1 MRKFTAVLLSTMF
14 VLGSFTSVMAQDSDT
29 KQTTISVSVDP
40 TYMVTIPA
48 NTTIKSGEQSSSLGK
63 ITIENV
69 RLEPD
74 KNVNVSVDASGK
86 LKNTKDTSK
95 TIPYKL
101 MNGDKEFK
109 SASYLIQRI
118 LIIQCLHYLL
128 INQTGIKRMLVHTQI
143 HLYLLFRTDSE
154 YV

>member
-14 VLGSFTSVMAQDSDT
+14 VLGSFTSVMAQDSGT

-109 SASYLIQRI
+109 SAYYTENSDNTMLT
-118 LIIQCLHYLL
+118 LL
-128 INQTGIKRMLVHTQI
+128 IDKSDWDKAYAGTYTDTLVFTI
-143 HLYLLFRTDSE
+143 SYR
-154 YV
+154 

>member
-29 KQTTISVSVDP
+29 KQTTISISVDP

-101 MNGDKEFK
+101 MTGDKAFK
-109 SASYLIQRI
+109 SASYTENSDNTMLT
-118 LIIQCLHYLL
+118 LL
-128 INQTGIKRMLVHTQI
+128 IDKSDWDKAYAGTYTDTLVFTI
-143 HLYLLFRTDSE
+143 SYR
-154 YV
+154 

>member
-69 RLEPD
+69 S
-74 KNVNVSVDASGK
+74 VAVDASGK

-95 TIPYKL
+95 TIHYKL

-109 SASYLIQRI
+109 SASYTENSDNTMLT
-118 LIIQCLHYLL
+118 LL
-128 INQTGIKRMLVHTQI
+128 IDKSDWDKAYAGTYTDTLVFTI
-143 HLYLLFRTDSE
+143 SYR
-154 YV
+154 

>member
-74 KNVNVSVDASGK
+74 KSVNVAVDASGK

-95 TIPYKL
+95 TIPYKI
-101 MNGDKEFK
+101 MSGDKEFK
-109 SASYLIQRI
+109 SASYTENSDNTMLT
-118 LIIQCLHYLL
+118 LL
-128 INQTGIKRMLVHTQI
+128 IDKSDWDKAYAGTYTDTLVFTI
-143 HLYLLFRTDSE
+143 SYR
-154 YV
+154 

>member
-101 MNGDKEFK
+101 MIGDKEFK
-109 SASYLIQRI
+109 SASYTENSDNTMLT
-118 LIIQCLHYLL
+118 LL
-128 INQTGIKRMLVHTQI
+128 IDKSNWDKAYAGTYTDTLVFTI
-143 HLYLLFRTDSE
+143 SYR
-154 YV
+154 

>member
-14 VLGSFTSVMAQDSDT
+14 VLGSFTSVMAQDSGT

-48 NTTIKSGEQSSSLGK
+48 NTTIKSGEQCWSLGK

-109 SASYLIQRI
+109 SAYYTENSDNTMLT
-118 LIIQCLHYLL
+118 LL
-128 INQTGIKRMLVHTQI
+128 IDKSDWDKAYAGTYTDTLVFTI
-143 HLYLLFRTDSE
+143 SYR
-154 YV
+154 

>member
-29 KQTTISVSVDP
+29 KQTTISISVDP
-40 TYMVTIPA
+40 TYMVTISA

-109 SASYLIQRI
+109 SASYTENSDNTMLT
-118 LIIQCLHYLL
+118 LL
-128 INQTGIKRMLVHTQI
+128 IDKSDWDKAYAGTYTDTLVFTI
-143 HLYLLFRTDSE
+143 SYR
-154 YV
+154 

>member
-14 VLGSFTSVMAQDSDT
+14 VLGSFTSVMAQDSGT

-109 SASYLIQRI
+109 SAFYTENSDNTMLT
-118 LIIQCLHYLL
+118 LL
-128 INQTGIKRMLVHTQI
+128 IDKSDWDKAYAGTYTDTLVFTI
-143 HLYLLFRTDSE
+143 SYR
-154 YV
+154 

>member
-14 VLGSFTSVMAQDSDT
+14 VLGSFTSVMAQDSGT

-109 SASYLIQRI
+109 SAYYTENSDNTMLT
-118 LIIQCLHYLL
+118 LL
-128 INQTGIKRMLVHTQI
+128 IDKSNWDKAYAGTYTDTLVFTI
-143 HLYLLFRTDSE
+143 SYR
-154 YV
+154 

>member
-74 KNVNVSVDASGK
+74 KSVNVAVDASGK

-95 TIPYKL
+95 TIHYKL

-109 SASYLIQRI
+109 SASYTENSDNTMLT
-118 LIIQCLHYLL
+118 LLNLL
-128 INQTGIKRMLVHTQI
+128 INQTGIKHMPVHIQI

-154 YV
+154 YM

>member
-74 KNVNVSVDASGK
+74 KSVNVAVDASGK
-86 LKNTKDTSK
+86 LKNTKDTS
-95 TIPYKL
+95 
-101 MNGDKEFK
+101 
-109 SASYLIQRI
+109 
-118 LIIQCLHYLL
+118 
-128 INQTGIKRMLVHTQI
+128 
-143 HLYLLFRTDSE
+143 
-154 YV
+154 